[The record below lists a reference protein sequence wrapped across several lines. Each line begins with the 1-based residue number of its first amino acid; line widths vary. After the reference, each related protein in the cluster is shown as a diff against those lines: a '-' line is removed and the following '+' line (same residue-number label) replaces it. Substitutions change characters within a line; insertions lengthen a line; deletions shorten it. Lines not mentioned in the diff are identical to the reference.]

1 MEWLEE
7 EILYSEIESMLR
19 RSYLAYDC
27 HMPRNA
33 VKQTWKA
40 WVGNGRID
48 FGVLNE
54 ELQMTVLRKIKK
66 DPSLLDHM
74 RVPTLSLSSE
84 SEIRAARQV
93 VETVYSLDHYG
104 ERLESLYEKVLSSAT
119 SKVKH
124 LATNKVLKQFLNPAR
139 LNLLRN

>member
-1 MEWLEE
+1 
-7 EILYSEIESMLR
+7 MLR
-19 RSYLAYDC
+19 RSYLAYDFR
-27 HMPRNA
+27 MPRNA

-74 RVPTLSLSSE
+74 RVPTLSLCSG
-84 SEIRAARQV
+84 SEIRAARKV
-93 VETVYSLDHYG
+93 VETVYSLDRYG
-104 ERLESLYEKVLSSAT
+104 NRLESLYDKVVSSPT

-124 LATNKVLKQFLNPAR
+124 LATSKVLKQFLNPAS